1 MNGLNGMAARSISS
15 LSSTKSGV
23 SSSIDLLSLEALGN
37 GEIPPFPA
45 ASPPASARRHSNARM
60 MLLSPSKDHLPPEK
74 QISNSSIDFSD
85 RTEPVTPRSGG
96 SNCNPSPFSV
106 LIEEGSSTPSQGTN
120 KAFKLVPLRRQIT
133 TESRNSDASDFS
145 SPSTKNRSYSA
156 ADATTVGVSSGA
168 RPVTGRRAGSL
179 YGDYDDED
187 DSIGTSN
194 WRNITLDP
202 SPSSSN
208 LNTGTASA
216 SATSTSSSAAGPAT
230 TSRKMTTTGSSAG
243 SMKFR
248 RETQLRSTSSSSLST
263 AGGAAGGASSSP
275 VISSA
280 KERAS
285 FTTAVNTGIAAIS
298 GLASES
304 RR

>member
-1 MNGLNGMAARSISS
+1 MAARSISS
-15 LSSTKSGV
+15 LSSTKSAV

-37 GEIPPFPA
+37 GEVPPFPA
-45 ASPPASARRHSNARM
+45 GSPPASARRHSNARM

-74 QISNSSIDFSD
+74 QISNSSIDLSD

-96 SNCNPSPFSV
+96 SNANPSPFSV
-106 LIEEGSSTPSQGTN
+106 LVEEGSSTPSQVTN

-156 ADATTVGVSSGA
+156 ADATTVGTNSGA
-168 RPVTGRRAGSL
+168 RPVTGRRPGSL
-179 YGDYDDED
+179 YGDYDDDD

-202 SPSSSN
+202 SPSSNN
-208 LNTGTASA
+208 LNTNTATGTASA
-216 SATSTSSSAAGPAT
+216 TATSSSAAGPAT
-230 TSRKMTTTGSSAG
+230 TSRKITTSTSSAG
-243 SMKFR
+243 STKMR
-248 RETQLRSTSSSSLST
+248 RDTQLRDTQLRSTSSSSLST
-263 AGGAAGGASSSP
+263 AGGVSSSP
-275 VISSA
+275 VI

-285 FTTAVNTGIAAIS
+285 FTTALNTGIAAIS